1 MKAIHIAELSGR
13 FTVRRLDRNDVK
25 KIVGLCAGNPQFYQ
39 YSPAEPTE
47 GQVISDMSILPPG
60 VPPSRKYYVGFLE
73 DNALVAVMDLIDGY
87 PDADTAFIG
96 FFMLARE
103 RQGHGLGS
111 AMIAEALAYL
121 TALGYSAV
129 RLCID
134 EGNPQSTAFW
144 TRNGFHVLKR
154 IPREKGCVLLA
165 ERPLS
170 A

>member
-1 MKAIHIAELSGR
+1 MIDLTKLSRRCRVRVLRDADADAILALCRANTQYYAYCGRQTSREEILRDLHI
-13 FTVRRLDRNDVK
+13 T
-25 KIVGLCAGNPQFYQ
+25 
-39 YSPAEPTE
+39 
-47 GQVISDMSILPPG
+47 PPG
-60 VPPSRKYYVGFLE
+60 KTLADKYYVGFF
-73 DNALVAVMDLIDGY
+73 DGDILVAVMDLIDGY

-103 RQGHGLGS
+103 RQGRGLGS

>member
-1 MKAIHIAELSGR
+1 MIDLSKLSSR
-13 FTVRRLDRNDVK
+13 YSTRILDESNVD
-25 KIVGLCAGNPQFYQ
+25 IILDLCRGNPQFYE
-39 YSPAEPTE
+39 SVPAQPTAE
-47 GQVISDMSILPPG
+47 EIRNDMTVTPPG
-60 VPPSRKYYVGFLE
+60 IDPEDKSYFGFFE
-73 DNALVAVMDLIDGY
+73 ERELVAVMDLIDGY

-103 RQGHGLGS
+103 RQGRGLGS